1 MITLEELEAPF
12 AKHRFY
18 EPGEVVFQEN
28 AHADGVYIVKSGSVR
43 TVHDLVIRGNPF
55 ERIAAKE
62 LEKMFDKDQ
71 FYIPEEQVF
80 HENIQIAQLG
90 RGSIFGEMALIDDS
104 DRSATIVSNGA
115 TLGYLS
121 KEEFNRILRT
131 DVELS
136 YNFMLAL
143 CLTMMSRIRQLDQ
156 AYLQVASQ
164 IRRYHE

>member
-1 MITLEELEAPF
+1 
-12 AKHRFY
+12 
-18 EPGEVVFQEN
+18 
-28 AHADGVYIVKSGSVR
+28 
-43 TVHDLVIRGNPF
+43 
-55 ERIAAKE
+55 
-62 LEKMFDKDQ
+62 
-71 FYIPEEQVF
+71 
-80 HENIQIAQLG
+80 
-90 RGSIFGEMALIDDS
+90 MALIDDS

-121 KEEFNRILRT
+121 KEEFNNVNRILRT